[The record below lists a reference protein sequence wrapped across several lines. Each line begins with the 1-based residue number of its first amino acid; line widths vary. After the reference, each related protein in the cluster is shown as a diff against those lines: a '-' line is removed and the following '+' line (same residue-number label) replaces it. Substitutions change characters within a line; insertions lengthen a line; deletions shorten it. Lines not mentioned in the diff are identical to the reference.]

1 MRMCRT
7 YQLVTVV
14 FIFLSAC
21 NGGTGTNKG
30 GGTESNTGGETIN
43 EPAPTSGT
51 DQHSGGP
58 DLFSK
63 YACFTCH
70 SLEGKVM
77 YGPPLNGLFMT
88 EVSVVRQ
95 GEMKTVIADRDY
107 LTRSITDPDY
117 EKVTE
122 YQSKVMPK
130 PEIPGDDVETLIDY
144 LIEQGEKDTD

>member
-1 MRMCRT
+1 MCRS

-21 NGGTGTNKG
+21 GGGAQSNKD
-30 GGTESNTGGETIN
+30 GGTENNTGGEIIN
-43 EPAPTSGT
+43 EPARTSST
-51 DQHSGGP
+51 DPSAGGP
-58 DLFSK
+58 DLFSR

-77 YGPPLNGLFMT
+77 YGPPLNGLFMK

-95 GEMKTVIADRDY
+95 GEVKTVIADRDY
-107 LTRSITDPDY
+107 LKRAITDPDY

-122 YQSKVMPK
+122 YKSKVMPK
-130 PEIPGDDVETLIDY
+130 PVIPGDDVETLIDY
-144 LIEQGEKDTD
+144 LIGQGEKDAD

>member
-1 MRMCRT
+1 MCRT
-7 YQLVTVV
+7 YQLVMVV
-14 FIFLSAC
+14 IVFL
-21 NGGTGTNKG
+21 TGCG
-30 GGTESNTGGETIN
+30 GGTERNKGGSTESIPGGEIIN

-51 DQHSGGP
+51 DQHYGGP

-70 SLEGKVM
+70 SLEGTVM

-95 GEMKTVIADRDY
+95 GEVKTIIADRDY
-107 LTRSITDPDY
+107 LFRAITDPDY

-122 YQSKVMPK
+122 YKSRVMPK

-144 LIEQGEKDTD
+144 LIGQGANNTD